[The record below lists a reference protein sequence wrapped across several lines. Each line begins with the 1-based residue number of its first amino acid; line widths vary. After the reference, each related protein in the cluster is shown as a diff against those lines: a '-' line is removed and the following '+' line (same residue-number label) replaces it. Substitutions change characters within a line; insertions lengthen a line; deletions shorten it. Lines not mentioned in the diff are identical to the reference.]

1 MQLTK
6 RHRIARISIYY
17 IVAAFVWIVGTDWLL
32 ANAATDLDQMATL
45 QTYKG
50 LVFVMLSGM
59 AIFVILQYQERL
71 HRDEVGQVLID
82 RAQLEARLAERTSE
96 LESSRR
102 HLSEI
107 DQLSS
112 RLMGDLAH
120 SLRTPLTS
128 LNIRIEMIRRVP
140 IEQRDSY
147 LDGIRDQVL
156 YLNRLVADMLD
167 LSLVERVDG
176 PAQLVPVD
184 LNEQVALA
192 IAIHHPQAEQNGLDL
207 IFEPGSDLPPVL
219 AESIPLARMVD
230 NLVANGVKYTPAGR
244 VEVRTDFDSAR
255 NMVRLVVRDT
265 GIGIPPED
273 LTRVFDR
280 FFRGRSARKV
290 GSPGSGLGLGIVRH
304 TLDIL
309 NGDIDVQSEV
319 GCGTTFTVW
328 LPPAAVSV

>member
-1 MQLTK
+1 MQSTK

-17 IVAAFVWIVGTDWLL
+17 IAAAFVWIVGTDWLL

-50 LVFVMLSGM
+50 LVFIMLSGM
-59 AIFVILQYQERL
+59 AIFVILQHQERL
-71 HRDEVGQVLID
+71 HRDEVGQLHIA
-82 RAQLEARLAERTSE
+82 RAQLEARLAERTGE

-102 HLSEI
+102 QLSEI
-107 DQLSS
+107 EQLSN

-140 IEQRDSY
+140 VEQRDSY
-147 LDGIRDQVL
+147 LDGIREQVL

-167 LSLVERVDG
+167 LSLIERVDG
-176 PAQLVPVD
+176 QLQLIPLD

-192 IAIHHPQAEQNGLDL
+192 VAIHGPQAEQNGLEL
-207 IFEPGSDLPPVL
+207 VFEPGSDLPPVL
-219 AESIPLARMVD
+219 AESISLVRIVD

-244 VEVRTDFDSAR
+244 VEIRTDFDSAR
-255 NMVRLVVRDT
+255 HMVRLVVQDT

-273 LTRVFDR
+273 ITHLFDR

-290 GSPGSGLGLGIVRH
+290 GSPGAGLGLGIVRH

-309 NGDIDVQSEV
+309 KGDIDVQSEV
-319 GCGTTFTVW
+319 GYGTTFTVW

>member
-1 MQLTK
+1 
-6 RHRIARISIYY
+6 
-17 IVAAFVWIVGTDWLL
+17 
-32 ANAATDLDQMATL
+32 
-45 QTYKG
+45 
-50 LVFVMLSGM
+50 M
-59 AIFVILQYQERL
+59 AIFVILQHQERL
-71 HRDEVGQVLID
+71 HRDEVGQLHIA
-82 RAQLEARLAERTSE
+82 RAQLEARLAERTGE

-102 HLSEI
+102 QLSEI
-107 DQLSS
+107 EQLSN

-140 IEQRDSY
+140 VEQRDSY
-147 LDGIRDQVL
+147 LDGIREQVL

-167 LSLVERVDG
+167 LSLIERVDG
-176 PAQLVPVD
+176 QLQLIPLD

-192 IAIHHPQAEQNGLDL
+192 VAIHGPQAEQNGLEL
-207 IFEPGSDLPPVL
+207 VFEPGSDLPPVL
-219 AESIPLARMVD
+219 AESISLVRIVD

-244 VEVRTDFDSAR
+244 VKIRTDFDSAR
-255 NMVRLVVRDT
+255 HMVRLVVQDT

-273 LTRVFDR
+273 ITHLFDR

-290 GSPGSGLGLGIVRH
+290 GSPGAGLGLGIVRH

-309 NGDIDVQSEV
+309 KGDIDVQSEV